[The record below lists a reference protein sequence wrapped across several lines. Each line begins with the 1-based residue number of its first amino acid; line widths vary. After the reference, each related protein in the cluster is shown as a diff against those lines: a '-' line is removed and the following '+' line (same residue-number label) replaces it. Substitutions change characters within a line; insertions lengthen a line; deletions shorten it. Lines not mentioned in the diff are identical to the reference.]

1 MSEETK
7 TNQQPATTHPED
19 NGAATG
25 KTFTQEDV
33 NRIVSERLAREREK
47 ALLTKDEPPKEDER
61 EKALKAREAKLDCR
75 DYLDSKKYPVELM
88 DVLDISN
95 VEKFKATVEKLAEK
109 FPDLVRDTSK
119 DPVII
124 RGAIPHAAGPTSGRG
139 IGFDSIANAFK
150 PKI

>member
-1 MSEETK
+1 MSEEIK
-7 TNQQPATTHPED
+7 TNQQPENTHPED
-19 NGAATG
+19 NGGATG

-33 NRIVSERLAREREK
+33 NRIVSERLARERDK
-47 ALLTKDEPPKEDER
+47 AILAKDEPPKEDER

-88 DVLDISN
+88 DVLETSDT
-95 VEKFKATVEKLAEK
+95 EKFKATVEKLAEK

-119 DPVII
+119 DPVLI
-124 RGAIPHAAGPTSGRG
+124 RGPVPQLTGPTSGRG
-139 IGFDSIANAFK
+139 ISFDSIANAFK